1 MTDLR
6 QYHTTSG
13 AKVADDGIPL
23 DYADPL
29 TEYRAGLDT
38 AVLLDRSHEGRLQI
52 TGNDRAAVLHR
63 ISTNDLL
70 TLAPGEGR
78 PTIFISSTAR
88 ILDRALVYNHPADAL
103 TVIGSP
109 GRGDGLKNMLQR
121 NIFFRDDMKLEDLRP
136 TTCQF
141 ALHGPNADAVVEAL
155 YPPAKDFVPLHSGEA
170 QIAGVS
176 VFLARRKP
184 YSGTHWLMIVPAA
197 AAVEVWQA
205 VLAAGESHGLIAAGS
220 LTFNTLRI
228 RAGRPGVGR
237 ELTED
242 YIPLELGLWDEV
254 SFTKGCYTGQEIIAR
269 MESRNR
275 LAKTLVTLNLPQVVD
290 VPADIYHDNKR
301 IGTLTSSTKA
311 PDGTIYAMGVIKPSL
326 AIRGQPLV
334 VGGLSA
340 AVADLPGMQPPLLE
354 DLQE

>member
-6 QYHTTSG
+6 EHHLASG

-23 DYADPL
+23 YYTDLL
-29 TEYRAGLDT
+29 TEYRAALDA
-38 AVLLDRSHEGRLQI
+38 AVLLDRSHEGRI
-52 TGNDRAAVLHR
+52 RARGKDRAAVLHR

-70 TLAPGEGR
+70 SLVPGEGR
-78 PTIFISSTAR
+78 PTLFTTNTAR

-103 TVIGSP
+103 TLLTGP
-109 GRGDGLKNMLQR
+109 GRGEALMAYLKR
-121 NIFFRDDMKLEDLRP
+121 NIFFRDDLQLQDLRP
-136 TTCQF
+136 TTRQF
-141 ALHGPNADAVVEAL
+141 ALHGQTADAVIEAL
-155 YPPAKDFVPLHSGEA
+155 HPPAKMFAPLHSGDA
-170 QIAGVS
+170 TIAGVS

-184 YSGTHWLMIVPAA
+184 YSGTHWTMIVPAEG
-197 AAVEVWQA
+197 AVEVWKA
-205 VLAAGESHGLIAAGS
+205 ILAAGSIPAGS

-275 LAKTLVTLNLPQVVD
+275 LAKTLVTLNLPRLVD
-290 VPADIYHDNKR
+290 APADILHDNKR
-301 IGTLTSSTKA
+301 IGTLTSSVRA
-311 PDGTIYAMGVIKPSL
+311 PDGTIYAMGVVKPSL
-326 AIRGQPLV
+326 AIRGQALTI
-334 VGGLSA
+334 GDMTA
-340 AVADLPGMQPPLLE
+340 TVADLPGVQPPLLE
-354 DLQE
+354 DKEA